1 VGSAGPGSA
10 YGSHRQG
17 QPDPRPAFAKLGYDE
32 QTVVVDRSG
41 KVELARFG
49 QTQRQV
55 IDKFDQLGPVLVD
68 ATISIEDKT
77 FWDNAGFDPLGIVS
91 AAVDTAR
98 GQERG
103 ASTITQ
109 QLVRARLLPDSAFT
123 GTKYERKVKEIIQ

>member
-1 VGSAGPGSA
+1 VVGFVAAVSA
-10 YGSHRQG
+10 YSYYSEGLK
-17 QPDPRPAFAKLGYDE
+17 DPKEAFQHLTFDE
-32 QTVVVDRSG
+32 QTIVFDRTA

-55 IDKFDQLGPVLVD
+55 IDKFAQLSPVLVD
-68 ATISIEDKT
+68 GTTSIEDKT

-98 GQERG
+98 GHDRG

-109 QLVRARLLPDSAFT
+109 QLVR
-123 GTKYERKVKEIIQ
+123 Q